1 MWSAVARLSPVS
13 STTSMPSACIC
24 SMAGRLEVL
33 TTSDTPM
40 TPAAWPASPKN
51 SGVTPSASMR
61 SAAIARSSGMSQLSS
76 TKARLPPR
84 SSLPA
89 SFPRRPLP
97 GTASKFVRLE

>member
-40 TPAAWPASPKN
+40 TPAA
-51 SGVTPSASMR
+51 
-61 SAAIARSSGMSQLSS
+61 
-76 TKARLPPR
+76 
-84 SSLPA
+84 
-89 SFPRRPLP
+89 
-97 GTASKFVRLE
+97 